1 MARSSAKWPRIL
13 KHCATLKQFATQ
25 KHCESMKHTGTVKCF
40 GLGVALVLGLAGCE
54 ASRAGAHAEVP
65 VWTHHPAWS
74 LEVVYSTPL
83 LAQSRKHGEPYER
96 GGAEI
101 DVKGRRVFV
110 GSSDAGLY
118 ALRAID
124 GQVIWR
130 FETVG
135 AVQSEPLYDAKENAL
150 YFGSNDGALYKV
162 DADRGLLKWRFMS
175 NAEVA
180 RRPQL
185 VGDTLY
191 AVNANDTVLAVD
203 RRTGERRWSQHRTP
217 ALGMEIAGH
226 GGALVWRGKVYMAYS
241 DGTVTAYDA
250 ETGVEVWQP
259 IDLSGEAEEQL
270 GEVPK
275 YLDVD
280 TSPVAGSVEG
290 TAVVYVGSYEGGVFA
305 LDADTGNVVWSLPAV
320 MGVSDLLLWEQ
331 PEHTNISGEG
341 PKEPARKIL
350 VAATGTSGLWG
361 IDPEQGTELW
371 RRDLPDGGISRP
383 APLLGALLVSTTRQG
398 LFLVHPLDG
407 AIIDGIHSDLGFAM
421 APATHGNRAFI
432 MTNGGT
438 FLGLYAREPS
448 RLEELPYKAGLKPL

>member
-1 MARSSAKWPRIL
+1 MNPEARGPRPE
-13 KHCATLKQFATQ
+13 AT
-25 KHCESMKHTGTVKCF
+25 
-40 GLGVALVLGLAGCE
+40 GLGRAAWIGALLGSVLLSCE
-54 ASRAGAHAEVP
+54 VSRAGAHAEVP

-74 LEVVYSTPL
+74 LEVIYSHPL

-101 DVKGRRVFV
+101 DVAGRRVFI
-110 GSSDAGLY
+110 GSSDGGLY
-118 ALRAID
+118 ALRAED

-135 AVQSEPLYDAKENAL
+135 AVQCEPLYDPQENVV

-162 DADRGLLKWRFMS
+162 DAERGLLKWRFMS

-185 VGDTLY
+185 VGDVLY
-191 AVNANDTVLAVD
+191 AVNANDTVLALD
-203 RRTGERRWSQHRTP
+203 RRTGERKWSQHRTP

-226 GGALVWRGKVYMAYS
+226 AAALVWRGKVYVSYS

-250 ETGVEVWQP
+250 ANGSESWQP

-270 GEVPK
+270 GEVPR

-280 TSPVAGSVEG
+280 TTPVAGSVDDN
-290 TAVVYVGSYEGGVFA
+290 AVVFVGSYEGGVFA
-305 LDADTGNVVWSLPAV
+305 LDADTGNVVWSLPTV
-320 MGVSDLLLWEQ
+320 VGVSDLLLWEQ
-331 PEHTNISGEG
+331 PAHPNRTGEG
-341 PKEPARKIL
+341 PKEAARKIL
-350 VAATGTSGLWG
+350 IAATGTSGLWG

-407 AIIDGIHSDLGFAM
+407 TLIDGIHSDLGFAM
-421 APATHGNRAFI
+421 PAATHGNRAFI

-438 FLGLYAREPS
+438 FMGLYAHQPD
-448 RLEELPYKAGLKPL
+448 RLDTGPYKAGLKPL

>member
-1 MARSSAKWPRIL
+1 MKVTRSL
-13 KHCATLKQFATQ
+13 FALLAV
-25 KHCESMKHTGTVKCF
+25 G
-40 GLGVALVLGLAGCE
+40 GLSGCE

-74 LEVVYSTPL
+74 LEVVYSQPL
-83 LAQSRKHGEPYER
+83 LAESRRHGEPYER

-130 FETVG
+130 FETAG
-135 AVQSEPLYDAKENAL
+135 AVQGEPLYDPRENAV

-191 AVNANDTVLAVD
+191 AVNANDTILALD
-203 RRTGERRWSQHRTP
+203 PRTGERRWSQHRTP

-226 GGALVWRGKVYMAYS
+226 GAALVWRGKVYMVYS

-250 ETGVEVWQP
+250 ETGAEMWQP
-259 IDLSGEAEEQL
+259 IDLSGEAEERL
-270 GEVPK
+270 GEVPR

-280 TSPVAGSVEG
+280 TTPVAGTVDG
-290 TAVVYVGSYEGGVFA
+290 GAVVYVGSYEGGVYA
-305 LDADTGNVVWSLPAV
+305 LDADTGNVIWSLPAV
-320 MGVSDLLLWEQ
+320 LGVSDLMLWEQ
-331 PEHTNISGEG
+331 PEHANNSNPDQSDQA

-350 VAATGTSGLWG
+350 IAATGTSGLWG
-361 IDPEQGTELW
+361 IDPEQGSELW

-421 APATHGNRAFI
+421 PPATYGNRAFI
-432 MTNGGT
+432 MTNGGN

-448 RLEELPYKAGLKPL
+448 RLQSLPYKAGLKPL